1 MPLQNSKIKTQRS
14 KTRSKIKN
22 FLVLLIV
29 LVFAF
34 YPIVNVRADELDEI
48 NRQIA
53 DLSKALEM
61 SKSAAAGVQKSLKPI
76 EDQINSIQKRIDNLA
91 ASIKSEEN
99 KIAKLEA
106 SITKRELEL
115 NDKYVVL
122 ASHIRKFYIRKSFDS
137 PMLIFLSS
145 NSASDL
151 TREFGYR
158 MAEQREDKK
167 VIVLVAGAI
176 NELEADKKTAKETR
190 ERLTVESKGLE
201 SAQANLDKQAAP
213 LRKVIKE
220 AETYQSDVSGKIA
233 ALSAR
238 QQALL
243 AEKLGNFTTS
253 VGEVPLSDDPASQP
267 TFNPGFSPA
276 YAAFSFGAPHR
287 VGMSQYGAYGRSKA
301 GQSAE
306 EILKAYYSGVE
317 IKKDYPVPGTINVQG
332 YGNIAFEDNY
342 LKGIGEM
349 PSSWGDQGG
358 MEALKAQ
365 AIAARTY
372 ALAVTNNGAGSIC
385 ATEAC
390 QVYIGHNKGGK
401 WEEAVNATRGWVI
414 VSGGQPIKAWYASTA
429 GGFTRSSKDVFG
441 GATSYAVGIKDTA
454 GSWPDDAYEG
464 AKYGRSPWFYKGW
477 YKGRSGGATRSHPWL
492 TSDEFSDILNCI
504 LLYNR
509 DNGTIS
515 HLSQTDKSNSDTWSR
530 DKVKEELRN
539 RGVTPIS
546 SVSGVGQ
553 PVYSNAGYTQNISFN
568 TDTGS
573 VAFDGS
579 VFKTIFNLRAP
590 GEIHLQSSLF
600 NVEKK

>member
-1 MPLQNSKIKTQRS
+1 MSK
-14 KTRSKIKN
+14 
-22 FLVLLIV
+22 FLKVFCTVLLLTTGLFV
-29 LVFAF
+29 TS
-34 YPIVNVRADELDEI
+34 VRADELAEI
-48 NRQIA
+48 NKQIA

-61 SKSAAAGVQKSLKPI
+61 SKSATAGVAKSLKPI
-76 EDQINSIQKRIDNLA
+76 EDQIDSIQKRIDNLA
-91 ASIKSEEN
+91 AGIKSEEN

-122 ASHIRKFYIRKSFDS
+122 ASHIRRFYIRKSFDN
-137 PMLIFLSS
+137 PLLIFLSS
-145 NSASDL
+145 SSASDL

-158 MAEQREDKK
+158 AAEQREDKK

-176 NELEADKKTAKETR
+176 NDLEADKRLAKETK
-190 ERLTVESKGLE
+190 ERLAIERKGLE
-201 SAQANLDKQAAP
+201 GAQANLDKQAAP

-220 AETYQSDVSGKIA
+220 AEVYQVDVSGKIA

-253 VGEVPLSDDPASQP
+253 VGEVPLSDDPNSQP

-276 YAAFSFGAPHR
+276 FAAFSFGAPHR
-287 VGMSQYGAYGRSKA
+287 VGMSQYGAFGRSKA

-306 EILKAYYSGVE
+306 DILKAYYSGVE
-317 IKKDYPVPGTINVQG
+317 IKKDYPVPGTIEVSG
-332 YGNIAFEDNY
+332 YGRIPFEDLY

-385 ATEAC
+385 ASEAC
-390 QVYIGHNKGGK
+390 QVYIGRNKGGK
-401 WEEAVNATRGWVI
+401 WEEAVNATKGWVI
-414 VSGGQPIKAWYASTA
+414 VSGGVPIKAWYASTA
-429 GGFTRSSKDVFG
+429 GGFTRSSKDMFG
-441 GATSYAVGIKDTA
+441 GATSYATGIKDTA
-454 GSWPDDAYEG
+454 GAWPNDAYEG

-477 YKGRSGGATRSHPWL
+477 YKRRTGGASRSHPWL
-492 TSDEFSDILNCI
+492 TLDEFSDILNSI
-504 LLYNR
+504 LLYSK

-515 HLSQTDKSNSDTWSR
+515 HLSQTDKSNSDTWGR
-530 DKVKEELRN
+530 EKVKEELKN
-539 RGVTPIS
+539 RGVTPVS

-553 PVYSNAGYTQNISFN
+553 SVYSNVGYTQSISFN
-568 TDTGS
+568 TDVGS
-573 VAFDGS
+573 ITFDGS
-579 VFKTIFNLRAP
+579 IFKTIFNIRAP

>member
-1 MPLQNSKIKTQRS
+1 MSK
-14 KTRSKIKN
+14 
-22 FLVLLIV
+22 FLKVFCIVLLMTAGFFV
-29 LVFAF
+29 TGA
-34 YPIVNVRADELDEI
+34 RADELEEI
-48 NRQIA
+48 NKQIA

-61 SKSAAAGVQKSLKPI
+61 SKSAAAGVQKSLKPL
-76 EDQINSIQKRIDNLA
+76 EDQIDAIQKRIDNLA
-91 ASIKSEEN
+91 AGIKDEEK
-99 KIAKLEA
+99 KIAKLEE

-115 NDKYVVL
+115 NDKYVIL

-137 PMLIFLSS
+137 PLLIFLSS
-145 NSASDL
+145 NSASSL
-151 TREFGYR
+151 THEFGYR

-167 VIVLVAGAI
+167 VIVSIAGAI
-176 NELEADKKTAKETR
+176 NELEADKKTAKETKEKLAV
-190 ERLTVESKGLE
+190 ERKGLE
-201 SAQANLDKQAAP
+201 GAQANLDKQAAP

-220 AETYQSDVSGKIA
+220 AEVYQSDVSGKIA

-243 AEKLGNFTTS
+243 AEKIGNFTTS
-253 VGEVPLSDDPASQP
+253 VGEVPLSDDPNSQP

-276 YAAFSFGAPHR
+276 FAAFSFGAPHR

-306 EILKAYYSGVE
+306 DILKAYYSGVE
-317 IKKDYPVPGTINVQG
+317 IRKDYPVPGTINVQG
-332 YGNIAFEDNY
+332 YGNISFEDNY

-349 PSSWGDQGG
+349 PSSWGDSGG

-372 ALAVTNNGAGSIC
+372 ALAVTNNGSGSIC

-414 VSGGQPIKAWYASTA
+414 VANGAPIKAWYASTA
-429 GGFTRSSKDVFG
+429 GGFTRSSADMFG
-441 GATSYAVGIKDTA
+441 GATSYAKGIKDTA
-454 GSWPDDAYEG
+454 GAWPGDAYEG
-464 AKYGRSPWFYKGW
+464 SKYGRSPWFYKGW
-477 YKGRSGGATRSHPWL
+477 YKGRGSSSTRSHPWL
-492 TSDEFSDILNCI
+492 TSDEFSDILNCMM
-504 LLYNR
+504 LYQK

-539 RGVTPIS
+539 RGVSPIS
-546 SVSGVGQ
+546 SVSGVGT
-553 PVYSNAGYTQNISFN
+553 PTYSNAGYTQSISFD
-568 TDTGS
+568 TDAGNKS
-573 VAFDGS
+573 FDGGI
-579 VFKTIFNLRAP
+579 FKTIFNIRAP
-590 GEIHLQSSLF
+590 GEIHLESSLF